1 MKVKKL
7 SVIGLFLSLVF
18 MFGCSNNGSFEQF
31 AYYKRDDNSPNNY
44 RVYVYITDATPQ
56 QMEKHAKKQMW
67 SSMGTTMVCYF
78 NSSEGLNSNAITL
91 APSVDAAIDEIWK
104 PSLIARYMHW
114 PNGKEEF
121 VLDPYM
127 K

>member
-104 PSLIARYMHW
+104 PNLIARYMHW

>member
-7 SVIGLFLSLVF
+7 SLIGFLFSLVF
-18 MFGCSNNGSFEQF
+18 MFGCSNSGSFERF
-31 AYYKRDDNSPNNY
+31 AYYKRDNNSPNNY
-44 RVYVYITDATPQ
+44 RIFVYITDATPQ
-56 QMEKHAKKQMW
+56 QMEKHAKEQMW

-91 APSVDAAIDEIWK
+91 APSVDVAIDEIWK
-104 PSLIARYMHW
+104 PSLTARYMHW

-121 VLDPYM
+121 VLNPYT